1 MSNVSSGPLGN
12 LFTAL
17 KAGEIDRRTFVQ
29 RASAFGLS
37 AGMLA
42 FLADTGQR
50 AAAQEGATPEAS
62 PAMGGADR
70 PAVGTE
76 NQERGAGGALNLI
89 QWQPATTLS
98 PHVATGV
105 KDSLAALPA
114 LEPLMHYSA
123 DAQLVPILVSEIP
136 SMENGGLNDDLTSV
150 TFRLLPDV
158 VWSDGEPLTAE
169 DVKFTIEWAKDPANA
184 ATTQGNYET
193 VDSVEVVDDLTV
205 VVNYSATN
213 PVWMD
218 GFTNARVIYPKHLL
232 EEEGGHDAF
241 LTAPIGTGPY
251 KIDSFSPNDQV
262 TFSINESYRE
272 PNKPFF
278 STVTIKGG
286 GDAAAAAR
294 AVLQTG
300 EYDFAWNL
308 QVEPD
313 VLDDMTADEDGPG
326 VLVPFPGVNI
336 ERINYNFSDPNT
348 EVDGE
353 RSHKDTPHPFLTDPA
368 VREAMNMAVDRE
380 QIATEFYG
388 LGQIHA
394 VNLIYG
400 DPAVESE
407 NTSWEHN
414 PERAAEI
421 LDEAGWVLND
431 NGVREKD
438 GVEMRVVF
446 ATSVNSV
453 RQRTQA
459 VTKQALENIGI
470 MVQLEQIDAGVYF
483 DGSAGNDQNINHF
496 YWDMCMYQSVPQS
509 TRPMT
514 FVENWY
520 AGEDDQNIAQESN
533 GWQGINN
540 SRYKSEEFD
549 ALYEQALTEADPD
562 TLADLFIQ
570 MNDHIVMNN
579 VVNPLVVVGSPRGS
593 SRRLR
598 QENLAMA
605 AFSYDYWNI
614 ANWNLADDAEG

>member
-1 MSNVSSGPLGN
+1 MSNVSPGPLGN

-42 FLADTGQR
+42 FLADSGQR

-62 PAMGGADR
+62 PDMGAADR

-76 NQERGAGGALNLI
+76 DQERGAGGALNLI

-105 KDSLAALPA
+105 KDSLAALPT

-158 VWSDGEPLTAE
+158 VWSDGEPFTAE

-241 LTAPIGTGPY
+241 LTGPIGTGPY

-272 PNKPFF
+272 PNKPYF
-278 STVTIKGG
+278 SSLTIKGG

-313 VLDDMTADEDGPG
+313 VLDDMTANEDAPG

-336 ERINYNFSDPNT
+336 ERINYNFSDPDT

-394 VNLIYG
+394 VNIVYG

-407 NTSWEHN
+407 STSWEHN

-496 YWDMCMYQSVPQS
+496 YWDFCMYQSVPQS

-514 FVENWY
+514 FVEVWY
-520 AGEDDQNIAQESN
+520 AGPDDVNIAQESN
-533 GWQGINN
+533 GWQGSNN

-549 ALYEQALTEADPD
+549 ALYEQALVESDPD

-579 VVNPLVVVGSPRGS
+579 VVNPLVVVGSPRGAS
-593 SRRLR
+593 KRLR

>member
-1 MSNVSSGPLGN
+1 MSNVPTGPLGKAYAS
-12 LFTAL
+12 F
-17 KAGEIDRRTFVQ
+17 KAGEIDRRSFVQ
-29 RASAFGLS
+29 RASMLGVS
-37 AGMLA
+37 AGMIS
-42 FLADTGQR
+42 FLASTGGR
-50 AAAQEGATPEAS
+50 AAFAQDASPEAS
-62 PAMGGADR
+62 PVSSGELR

-105 KDSLAALPA
+105 KDSLGALPT
-114 LEPLMHYSA
+114 LEPLMHYSS
-123 DAQLVPILVSEIP
+123 DAQLVPILVSEVP
-136 SMENGGLNDDLTSV
+136 SMENGGLNEDLTSV
-150 TFRLLPDV
+150 TFKLLPDV
-158 VWSDGEPLTAE
+158 VWSDGEPFTAE

-193 VDSVEVVDDLTV
+193 VESVEVVDDLTV
-205 VVNYSATN
+205 TVNYSATN

-218 GFTNARVIYPKHLL
+218 GFTNARVIYPKHIV
-232 EEEGGHDAF
+232 EPEGGHDKF

-251 KIDSFSPNDQV
+251 KVDSFSPNDQT
-262 TFSINESYRE
+262 TFSINENYRE

-278 STVTIKGG
+278 STLTVKGG

-313 VLDDMTADEDGPG
+313 VLEQMTSNADAPG

-348 EVDGE
+348 EVDGQ
-353 RSHKDTPHPFLTDPA
+353 RSQKDTPHPFLTDPA
-368 VREAMNMAVDRE
+368 VREAMNIAVDRE
-380 QIATEFYG
+380 QIATQFYG

-394 VNLIYG
+394 VNIVYG
-400 DPAVESE
+400 DPAVESP
-407 NTSWEHN
+407 NTSWEYN
-414 PERAAEI
+414 PERAAQL
-421 LDEAGWVLND
+421 LDDAGWTLNGD
-431 NGVREKD
+431 IREKD
-438 GVEMRVVF
+438 GVQLKVTY

-459 VTKQALENIGI
+459 VAKQALENIGI
-470 MVQLEQIDAGVYF
+470 AVELQQIDAGVYF
-483 DGSAGNDQNINHF
+483 DGSAGNEQNINHF

-509 TRPMT
+509 ARPMT
-514 FVENWY
+514 FVEVWY
-520 AGEDDQNIAQESN
+520 AGKDDENIAQESN
-533 GWQGINN
+533 QWNGANN
-540 SRYKSEEFD
+540 ARYKNADFD
-549 ALYEQALTEADPD
+549 ALYEQALTEADPA

-570 MNDHIVMNN
+570 MNDHIIMNN
-579 VVNPLVVVGSPRGS
+579 VVNPLVVVGSPRGAS
-593 SRRLR
+593 KRLR

-614 ANWNLADDAEG
+614 ANWNLADDAQS